1 MNGKL
6 FFGGMS
12 TDTELGK
19 LMDIFSE
26 AVPGTLIT
34 HDEIESAIG
43 VRRDSNRYWTVL
55 TRWKRAMF
63 SKCNLEV
70 ASRKGEGYVVMTPA
84 ERVQKASDDTR
95 KINNEVRRV
104 HYRFA
109 AIPRS
114 GLSDQDIRRADHSQI
129 ALAKLCDDMASAR
142 KTIEAPTRPEYIGRP
157 T

>member
-1 MNGKL
+1 MDGKL

-12 TDTELGK
+12 TDVELGK
-19 LMDIFSE
+19 LMERYGETD
-26 AVPGTLIT
+26 PGALIT

-43 VRRDSNRYWTVL
+43 MSRDSNRYRTVIA
-55 TRWKRAMF
+55 RWKRAMF

-70 ASRKGEGYVVMTPA
+70 TSRKGEGYVVMTPA

-95 KINNEVRRV
+95 KINNEIRRV

-109 AIPRS
+109 VVPRS